1 MTVGAKTYSV
11 AVGDVFGT
19 YFKALRLKNG
29 KCGSFQYGDER
40 FDLCEGETA
49 RMQ

>member
-1 MTVGAKTYSV
+1 M

-19 YFKALRLKNG
+19 YFKALRLTNG

-40 FDLCEGETA
+40 FDLCKGETS